1 MSEKI
6 IKTEELHITD
16 SKGNTKIVLAVK
28 NDMATIQ
35 FNQSEGKPGMSITLD
50 QDGLPAI
57 KLENPNPELPS
68 TILEVDAK
76 GTHIRFNHPKG
87 NSAYLFLNNAG
98 ASGIVMNAAKED
110 RRYQVV
116 VSENGEVIIKNMDA
130 E

>member
-16 SKGNTKIVLAVK
+16 SKGNSKIVLAVK
-28 NDMATIQ
+28 DDITTIQ
-35 FNQSEGKPGMSITLD
+35 FNQKEGKPGMSITLD
-50 QDGLPAI
+50 QDGLAAI
-57 KLENPNPELPS
+57 KLVNPNPELPS
-68 TILEVDAK
+68 TILEVDDK
-76 GTHIRFNHPKG
+76 GTHIRFDHPKG